1 MKSKFKVLFLLILV
15 GTFTVLFLSACG
27 QQSQIQDKTTL
38 DSLALPSTQVLV
50 DNVNG
55 GPGALFGHSVDI
67 ADPSADLAIV
77 GAPRTGL
84 PTNPT
89 NPVGSATIYR
99 KTSPTDLWV
108 FEDDLLPPSPQPGE
122 HFGDQVAI
130 TPSTVALNNGYAFVS
145 ATGLNSAQGAVFVY
159 RRVALGNWQHVD
171 TLMDNNG
178 VAGDFFG
185 SDLALNT
192 TGTIPRLLVAA
203 SGKEVVFV
211 YEFNGSNWLQTPN
224 PLTYKNSEGFG
235 KAVALSEDV
244 IFVGAPDNTVGTN
257 SHQGIVHAFVE
268 TPTGWNHVQKIY
280 VPTGAADDFFG
291 SAISADHKAKFVAIG
306 APGPNLGQNDG
317 TVYIFKRQGSAGT
330 AWNQS
335 QPPLNPAPG
344 TARRFGS
351 ALALDGSGTKLFV
364 GAPGITGVASHVFRY
379 KMASNGTLLP
389 SGTVLINSLPGTQF
403 GNSLAYVSPQLLVGA
418 PNAPGSQGLN
428 QGNVHA
434 LLQ

>member
-15 GTFTVLFLSACG
+15 DTFTVLFLSACG
-27 QQSQIQDKTTL
+27 QQSQIQDEATL
-38 DSLALPSTQVLV
+38 DSLALPPTQVLV

-67 ADPSADLAIV
+67 ADPSANLAIV

-84 PTNPT
+84 PT

-99 KTSPTDLWV
+99 KTSPTAPWI
-108 FEDDLLPPSPQPGE
+108 FEDDLLPPSPQQAGE

-130 TPSTVALNNGYAFVS
+130 TPSTAALNNGYAFVS
-145 ATGLNSAQGAVFVY
+145 ATGLNNAQGAVFVY
-159 RRVALGNWQHVD
+159 QMAAPGNWQHVD

-178 VAGDFFG
+178 AVGDFFG

-192 TGTIPRLLVAA
+192 TGTTSRLLVAA
-203 SGKEVVFV
+203 SGKETVFV
-211 YEFNGSNWLQTPN
+211 YEFSNNQWLQTPN

-268 TPTGWNHVQKIY
+268 SPTGWNHVQKIH

-306 APGPNLGQNDG
+306 APGPNLGQKDG
-317 TVYIFKRQGSAGT
+317 TVYIFKRQGPTGT
-330 AWNQS
+330 IWNQS

>member
-1 MKSKFKVLFLLILV
+1 MKNQFKVLPLLILV

-27 QQSQIQDKTTL
+27 QQSQIQDEATL
-38 DSLALPSTQVLV
+38 DSLALPPTQVLV

-55 GPGALFGHSVDI
+55 SPGALFGYSVDI

-84 PTNPT
+84 PTNP
-89 NPVGSATIYR
+89 VGSATIYH
-99 KTSPTDLWV
+99 KTSPTDPWV
-108 FEDDLLPPSPQPGE
+108 LEDYLLSPSPQPTGE

-130 TPSTVALNNGYAFVS
+130 TPSTAALNNGYAFVS
-145 ATGLNSAQGAVFVY
+145 ATGLNNAQGAVFVY
-159 RRVALGNWQHVD
+159 QRDASGNWPHVD
-171 TLMDNNG
+171 TLVDNNG
-178 VAGDFFG
+178 AVGDFFG

-192 TGTIPRLLVAA
+192 TGTTPRLLVAA
-203 SGKEVVFV
+203 SGKEAVFI
-211 YEFNGSNWLQTPN
+211 YEFNGNQWIQTPNN

-244 IFVGAPDNTVGTN
+244 IFVGAPNNTVGTN

-268 TPTGWNHVQKIY
+268 TPTGWNHVQKIH

-317 TVYIFKRQGSAGT
+317 TVYIFKRQGSTGT
-330 AWNQS
+330 IWNQS